1 MANLAPAAPT
11 HPWVPVLARS
21 SACIGVL
28 DVLAYRL
35 LTTAVTARR
44 GYGEDSIYWHE
55 AKGRYVGAISL
66 GYDTTGKRIR
76 KSVTGKTKAEVRDKL
91 KALHRELDEG
101 TVSSPAYRVSEAV
114 SAWLDSLKL
123 DPSTVTN
130 YRFMA
135 KHVTEGLG
143 NRRLRDLS
151 PKDVQAFL
159 EDLPLSTRSRKLV
172 HKVLRDS
179 IQHAMIA
186 GLAGRNVAAIVNST
200 PRGSGGRPSKALS
213 MAQAEAVLQ
222 AAKGTRLETY
232 LALSLMTGIRTEE
245 ARALTWEHVD
255 LDGDPAA
262 NPPVPP
268 HVAVWRSVRAHG
280 DTKTQRSKR
289 TLALPEFV
297 ADALRDHRA
306 RQAAE
311 RQRAGPRWK
320 EHDLVFASTTGTP
333 RSAGN
338 VRRDFHT
345 ICEKAGLG
353 KAWTPRELRHSF
365 VSMLSADGVAI
376 EDISHLVGHSST
388 RTTERVYW
396 HELRPVLRTG
406 AERMG
411 RIFGQRS

>member
-1 MANLAPAAPT
+1 
-11 HPWVPVLARS
+11 VPFDRIEPS
-21 SACIGVL
+21 L
-28 DVLAYRL
+28 DAYQPIR
-35 LTTAVTARR
+35 
-44 GYGEDSIYWHE
+44 
-55 AKGRYVGAISL
+55 ISL
-66 GYDTTGKRIR
+66 SHRRI
-76 KSVTGKTKAEVRDKL
+76 SPLQTKVEVRDKL
-91 KALHRELDEG
+91 KELHHELEEG
-101 TVSSPAYRVSEAV
+101 TASSPTYRVRQAV
-114 SAWLDSLKL
+114 AAWLDSLDL
-123 DPSTVTN
+123 DPSTVAN

-135 KHVTEGLG
+135 KHVINGLG
-143 NRRLRDLS
+143 NRRLRDLTA
-151 PKDVQAFL
+151 KEVQEFL
-159 EDLPLSTRSRKLV
+159 EGLPLSTRSRKLV

-179 IQHAMIA
+179 IQHTMIA
-186 GLAGRNVAAIVNST
+186 GMAGRNVAAVVNST
-200 PRGSGGRPSKALS
+200 PRGGAGRPSKALS
-213 MAQAEAVLQ
+213 VAQAEAIIK
-222 AAKGTRLETY
+222 AAKGTRLEAY

-262 NPPVPP
+262 DPPVPP

-280 DTKTQRSKR
+280 DTKTERSKR

-297 ADALRDHRA
+297 ADGLRQHRA

-311 RQRAGPRWK
+311 RLRAGPRWK
-320 EHDLVFASTTGTP
+320 EHDLVFASTIGTV

-338 VRRDFHT
+338 VRRDFRA

-353 KAWTPRELRHSF
+353 KEWSPRELRHSF
-365 VSMLSADGVAI
+365 VSMLSADGVAT

-388 RTTERVYW
+388 RTTERVYR

>member
-1 MANLAPAAPT
+1 
-11 HPWVPVLARS
+11 
-21 SACIGVL
+21 
-28 DVLAYRL
+28 LAYRL
-35 LTTAVTARR
+35 LTTGVAARR
-44 GYGEDSIYWHE
+44 GYGEDSIYWHA

-66 GYDTTGKRIR
+66 GYDPKGKRLR

-91 KALHRELDEG
+91 KELHRELDEG
-101 TVSSPAYRVSEAV
+101 TASSPAYRVDQAIAARLAS
-114 SAWLDSLKL
+114 LDL
-123 DPSTVTN
+123 DPNTIAN

-135 KHVTEGLG
+135 KHVTTGLG
-143 NRRLRDLS
+143 DRRLRDLTA
-151 PKDVQAFL
+151 KDVQAFL
-159 EDLPLSTRSRKLV
+159 ESLPLSTRSRKLV
-172 HKVLRDS
+172 HKILRDS

-213 MAQAEAVLQ
+213 VAQAEAVLN
-222 AAKGTRLETY
+222 AAKGTRLEAY

-255 LDGDPAA
+255 LDGEPAA

-268 HVAVWRSVRAHG
+268 HLAVWRSVRAHG
-280 DTKTQRSKR
+280 DTKTERSKR

-297 ADALRDHRA
+297 ADALRQHQT

-311 RQRAGPRWK
+311 RLHAGPRWK

-338 VRRDFHT
+338 VRHDFQA
-345 ICEKAGLG
+345 ICQAAGLG
-353 KAWTPRELRHSF
+353 KEWTPRELRHSF
-365 VSMLSADGVAI
+365 VSMLSADGVAT

-388 RTTERVYW
+388 RTTERVYR

>member
-1 MANLAPAAPT
+1 MA
-11 HPWVPVLARS
+11 
-21 SACIGVL
+21 
-28 DVLAYRL
+28 
-35 LTTAVTARR
+35 ARR

-66 GYDTTGKRIR
+66 GYDPKGKRIR
-76 KSVTGKTKAEVRDKL
+76 KSVIGKTKAEVRDKL

-101 TVSSPAYRVSEAV
+101 TTSSPTYRVDQAV
-114 SAWLDSLKL
+114 SAWLASLDL
-123 DPSTVTN
+123 DPSTVTT

-135 KHVTEGLG
+135 KHVTKGLG
-143 NRRLRDLS
+143 DRRLRDLTA
-151 PKDVQAFL
+151 KDVQGFL
-159 EDLPLSTRSRKLV
+159 EGLPLLTRSRKLI
-172 HKVLRDS
+172 HKILRDS

-213 MAQAEAVLQ
+213 VAQAEAVLT
-222 AAKGTRLETY
+222 AAKGTRLEAY

-245 ARALTWEHVD
+245 ARALTWGHVD
-255 LDGDPAA
+255 LEGDPSAD
-262 NPPVPP
+262 PPVPP
-268 HVAVWRSVRAHG
+268 HVAVWRSVRSHG
-280 DTKTQRSKR
+280 ETKTERSKR

-297 ADALRDHRA
+297 ADALREHRV

-311 RQRAGPRWK
+311 RLRAGPRWK
-320 EHDLVFASTTGTP
+320 EHDLLFASTTGTP

-338 VRRDFHT
+338 IRRDFQR
-345 ICEKAGLG
+345 ICEKAGL
-353 KAWTPRELRHSF
+353 AQEWTPRELRHSF
-365 VSMLSADGVAI
+365 VSMLSADGVGT

-388 RTTERVYW
+388 RTTERVYR

>member
-1 MANLAPAAPT
+1 M
-11 HPWVPVLARS
+11 
-21 SACIGVL
+21 
-28 DVLAYRL
+28 AYRL
-35 LTTAVTARR
+35 LTTTVAARR

-66 GYDTTGKRIR
+66 GYDPKGKRIR

-91 KALHRELDEG
+91 KELHREVEDG
-101 TVSSPAYRVSEAV
+101 TASSPTYRVNHAV
-114 SAWLDSLKL
+114 SAWLASLDL
-123 DPSTVTN
+123 DPNTITN
-130 YRFMA
+130 YQFMA
-135 KHVTEGLG
+135 KHVTRGLG
-143 NRRLRDLS
+143 DRRLHDLTA
-151 PKDVQAFL
+151 KEVQAFL
-159 EDLPLSTRSRKLV
+159 EELPLSTRSRKLV
-172 HKVLRDS
+172 HKIIRDS

-186 GLAGRNVAAIVNST
+186 GLAGRNVATVVNST

-213 MAQAEAVLQ
+213 LAQAEAVLK
-222 AAKGTRLETY
+222 AAKGTRLQAY

-255 LDGDPAA
+255 LDGDLAA
-262 NPPVPP
+262 DPPVPP

-280 DTKTQRSKR
+280 ETKTERSKR
-289 TLALPEFV
+289 TLAMPEFV
-297 ADALRDHRA
+297 ADALREHRA

-311 RQRAGPRWK
+311 RLQAGPRWQ
-320 EHDLVFASTTGTP
+320 EHGLVFASTTGTA

-338 VRRDFHT
+338 VRRDFQE

-365 VSMLSADGVAI
+365 VSMLSADGVAT

-388 RTTERVYW
+388 RTTERVYR

>member
-1 MANLAPAAPT
+1 VA
-11 HPWVPVLARS
+11 
-21 SACIGVL
+21 
-28 DVLAYRL
+28 
-35 LTTAVTARR
+35 ARR

-55 AKGRYVGAISL
+55 AKSRYVGAISL
-66 GYDTTGKRIR
+66 GYDLKGKRIR

-91 KALHRELDEG
+91 KELHRELDEG
-101 TVSSPAYRVSEAV
+101 TANSPTYRVDQAV
-114 SAWLDSLKL
+114 AAWLASLDL
-123 DPSTVTN
+123 DPNTIAN
-130 YRFMA
+130 YLFMA
-135 KHVTEGLG
+135 KHVSRGLG
-143 NRRLRDLS
+143 DRRLRDLTA
-151 PKDVQAFL
+151 KDVQVFL
-159 EDLPLSTRSRKLV
+159 EELPLSTRSRKLV
-172 HKVLRDS
+172 HKILRDS

-200 PRGSGGRPSKALS
+200 PRGSGGRPSNALS
-213 MAQAEAVLQ
+213 VAQAEAVLK
-222 AAKGTRLETY
+222 AAKGTRLEAY

-262 NPPVPP
+262 YPPVPP
-268 HVAVWRSVRAHG
+268 HVAVRRSVRAHG
-280 DTKTQRSKR
+280 ETKTERSKR
-289 TLALPEFV
+289 TLALPEFA
-297 ADALRDHRA
+297 ADALREHRV

-311 RQRAGPRWK
+311 QLRAGPRWK
-320 EHDLVFASTTGTP
+320 EHGLVFASTTGTP

-338 VRRDFHT
+338 VRRDFQA

-365 VSMLSADGVAI
+365 VSMLSADGVAT

-388 RTTERVYW
+388 RTTERVYR

-406 AERMG
+406 AERMA

>member
-1 MANLAPAAPT
+1 M
-11 HPWVPVLARS
+11 
-21 SACIGVL
+21 L
-28 DVLAYRL
+28 DVLAYHL
-35 LTTAVTARR
+35 LTTAVAARR
-44 GYGEDSIYWHE
+44 GYGEDSIYWH
-55 AKGRYVGAISL
+55 ASKSRYVGAVSL
-66 GYDTTGKRIR
+66 GYDRKGQRIR

-91 KALHRELDEG
+91 KELHRQLDEG
-101 TVSSPAYRVSEAV
+101 TASSPTYHVDQAV
-114 SAWLDSLKL
+114 AAWLDSLDL
-123 DPSTVTN
+123 DPSTIAN

-135 KHVTEGLG
+135 KHVTKGLG
-143 NRRLRDLS
+143 DRRLRDLTA
-151 PKDVQAFL
+151 KDVQAFL

-172 HKVLRDS
+172 HKILRDS

-186 GLAGRNVAAIVNST
+186 GLAGRNVAAIVNAT

-213 MAQAEAVLQ
+213 VAQAEAVLN
-222 AAKGTRLETY
+222 AAQGTRLEAY

-280 DTKTQRSKR
+280 DTKTERSKR
-289 TLALPEFV
+289 TLAMPEFV
-297 ADALRDHRA
+297 ADALREHRA
-306 RQAAE
+306 QQSAE
-311 RQRAGPRWK
+311 RLRAGPPWQ
-320 EHDLVFASTTGTP
+320 EHDLVFASTIGTP

-338 VRRDFHT
+338 VRRDFQA
-345 ICEKAGLG
+345 ICDKAGMG
-353 KAWTPRELRHSF
+353 RAWTPRELRHSF
-365 VSMLSADGVAI
+365 VSMLSADGVTT

-388 RTTERVYW
+388 RTTERVYR

>member
-1 MANLAPAAPT
+1 
-11 HPWVPVLARS
+11 
-21 SACIGVL
+21 
-28 DVLAYRL
+28 
-35 LTTAVTARR
+35 
-44 GYGEDSIYWHE
+44 
-55 AKGRYVGAISL
+55 
-66 GYDTTGKRIR
+66 
-76 KSVTGKTKAEVRDKL
+76 
-91 KALHRELDEG
+91 
-101 TVSSPAYRVSEAV
+101 
-114 SAWLDSLKL
+114 
-123 DPSTVTN
+123 
-130 YRFMA
+130 
-135 KHVTEGLG
+135 
-143 NRRLRDLS
+143 
-151 PKDVQAFL
+151 
-159 EDLPLSTRSRKLV
+159 
-172 HKVLRDS
+172 
-179 IQHAMIA
+179 
-186 GLAGRNVAAIVNST
+186 
-200 PRGSGGRPSKALS
+200 
-213 MAQAEAVLQ
+213 
-222 AAKGTRLETY
+222 
-232 LALSLMTGIRTEE
+232 MTGIRTEE
-245 ARALTWEHVD
+245 ARALTWDHVD

-289 TLALPEFV
+289 TLALPAFL
-297 ADALRDHRA
+297 ADALREHRT

-320 EHDLVFASTTGTP
+320 EHDLVFASTVGTP

-338 VRRDFHT
+338 VRRDFQA

>member
-1 MANLAPAAPT
+1 LAD
-11 HPWVPVLARS
+11 R
-21 SACIGVL
+21 
-28 DVLAYRL
+28 R
-35 LTTAVTARR
+35 LTTGGAARR
-44 GYGEDSIYWHE
+44 GYGEDSIYWHA

-66 GYDTTGKRIR
+66 GYDPKGKRIR
-76 KSVTGKTKAEVRDKL
+76 KSVTGQTKAEVRDKL
-91 KALHRELDEG
+91 KELHHELEEG
-101 TVSSPAYRVSEAV
+101 AASSPTYRVRQAV
-114 SAWLDSLKL
+114 AAWLASLDL
-123 DPSTVTN
+123 DPSTVAN

-135 KHVTEGLG
+135 KHVINGLG
-143 NRRLRDLS
+143 NRRLRDLTA
-151 PKDVQAFL
+151 KEVQQSL
-159 EDLPLSTRSRKLV
+159 EELPLSTRSHKLV

-186 GLAGRNVAAIVNST
+186 GMAGRNVAAVVNST
-200 PRGSGGRPSKALS
+200 PRGGAGRPSKALS
-213 MAQAEAVLQ
+213 VVQAEAIIK
-222 AAKGTRLETY
+222 AAKGTRLEAY

-280 DTKTQRSKR
+280 DTKTERSKR
-289 TLALPEFV
+289 TLAMPEFV
-297 ADALRDHRA
+297 ADALREHRA

-311 RQRAGPRWK
+311 RLRAGPRWK
-320 EHDLVFASTTGTP
+320 EHDLVFASTIGTP

-338 VRRDFHT
+338 VRRDFQA

-353 KAWTPRELRHSF
+353 KEWTPRELRHSF
-365 VSMLSADGVAI
+365 VSMLSADGVAT

-388 RTTERVYW
+388 RTTERVYR

-406 AERMG
+406 AERMS
-411 RIFGQRS
+411 RIFAQRS